1 MVTELSGNLVHKIVP
16 DCNWYGEVDKLDT
29 FIWGDMTLLGSQI
42 EAYYVEWISSCAE
55 VDILSNIYT
64 VLLSG
69 DPHSNMWYECE
80 RLTQL
85 SLKDTYL
92 GNLGLNTRLGSEN
105 PNVGWQSFSS
115 SLASEGK
122 QPSHALLFG
131 SRSLFSSYEP
141 IPTPVAGVDYTTIKG
156 LLKTKINKDGRYGGI
171 ISLISDPRVLIHA
184 YLAIKGNPG
193 NMTSGIDNATLDK
206 IDLEF
211 ILRTSRIIK
220 SGNFKFTPARRIYI
234 PKPNKPGETRP
245 LGIGSPR
252 QKIVQKAIELIL
264 TLIFEEQFLSCSHGF
279 RPAKG
284 CHTALK
290 DLQLKSGNAS
300 TFS

>member
-1 MVTELSGNLVHKIVP
+1 MVAELSGNLVHKIVP
-16 DCNWYGEVDKLDT
+16 DCNWYGEVHKLDT
-29 FIWGDMTLLGSQI
+29 FIWGDMTLLGSQF
-42 EAYYVEWISSCAE
+42 EANYVEWISSCAE
-55 VDILSNIYT
+55 VDILSDIYT

-69 DPHSNMWYECE
+69 DPCSNAWYECE

-85 SLKDTYL
+85 SFKDAYM
-92 GNLGLNTRLGSEN
+92 GNSGLNTRLGSVD
-105 PNVGWQSFSS
+105 PDVGWQSFSS

-122 QPSHALLFG
+122 QPSHALLFS
-131 SRSLFSSYEP
+131 SRSLYSSLEP
-141 IPTPVAGVDYTTIKG
+141 IPTSVGVDYTTIKG
-156 LLKTKINKDGRYGGI
+156 LLKLKINKDGRYGGI
-171 ISLISDPRVLIHA
+171 ISLISDPRVLTHA
-184 YLAIKGNPG
+184 YLAIKGNAG

-206 IDLEF
+206 IDLQF
-211 ILRTSRIIK
+211 ILRTSRNIK
-220 SGNFKFTPARRIYI
+220 DGSFKFTPARRIYI

-245 LGIGSPR
+245 LGIASPR
-252 QKIVQKAIELIL
+252 QKIVQKAIELLL

-290 DLQLKSGNAS
+290 HLQLLSGNAS